1 MPRIL
6 IYRKMMNWLDLRAN
20 KGVTQLFNMGWPGLG
35 DLMMCV
41 ILSLPT
47 LPKQAKRQI
56 KKETT

>member
-1 MPRIL
+1 
-6 IYRKMMNWLDLRAN
+6 MMNWLDRRAN
-20 KGVTQLFNMGWPGLG
+20 KGVTQFFNMGWPGLG